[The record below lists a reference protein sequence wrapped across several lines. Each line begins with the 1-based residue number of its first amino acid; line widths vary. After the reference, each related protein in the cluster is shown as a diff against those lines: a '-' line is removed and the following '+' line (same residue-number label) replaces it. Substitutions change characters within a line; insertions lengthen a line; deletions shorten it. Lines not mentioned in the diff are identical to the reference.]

1 MNNREK
7 AYISI
12 PAFAKMLGLSRVAV
26 YKKVKSGQVEAI
38 RIGRTYGIPRVY
50 ADKILGKVL
59 TESGKKQI
67 DRAVKK
73 TVAEYGETL
82 KLLGNE

>member
-1 MNNREK
+1 MKNKEK

-12 PAFAKMLGLSRVAV
+12 PELAKILNLSRVAV
-26 YKKVKSGQVEAI
+26 FKKVQSGQIEAI
-38 RIGRTYGIPRVY
+38 RIGRTYGISRDYV
-50 ADKILGKVL
+50 DKILGKVL
-59 TESGKKQI
+59 TEAGKKAI
-67 DRAVKK
+67 DKAVKK